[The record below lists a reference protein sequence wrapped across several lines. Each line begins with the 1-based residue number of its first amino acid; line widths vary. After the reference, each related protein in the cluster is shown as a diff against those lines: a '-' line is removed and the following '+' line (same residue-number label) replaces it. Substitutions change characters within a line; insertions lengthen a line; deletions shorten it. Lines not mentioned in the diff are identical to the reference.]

1 MIKIEKYKD
10 REILEKLVT
19 PSNDAYK
26 YLSIIKYIY
35 YIGDKKLDYEFNLFS
50 FTSQLF
56 ELIDTLKHH
65 YCRIEKVNK
74 HKAFRIFVCERRKH
88 QLGDIIID
96 DNSIKNKNKA
106 KEDFVENS
114 FNNFLN
120 NAIANVISSLS
131 KGKNSQLLSMWFLA
145 GAFTCDQIFYK
156 TEDDMCEAYHRLT
169 NLTQSNNQSGYN
181 QYNQFRL
188 NYLGLYIRN
197 SHKVGR
203 IRNDIETYAREIW
216 LCKPLIQEKY
226 NTIFKEIYEDETY
239 KNSYH
244 EIGENDFF
252 NKVFF
257 HELGHASF
265 DNSFFKSSSSKRD
278 KSERRANYYASY
290 ISISKLDNIISI
302 FTKKQPE
309 HYHDPLLLSMKYKY
323 IEDDKEIL
331 ANEKDYIK
339 KENELLKKENI

>member
-10 REILEKLVT
+10 REKLEELAT
-19 PSNDAYK
+19 SSNDMYK

-35 YIGDKKLDYEFNLFS
+35 YIGDKKLDCEFNLLS

-65 YCRIEKVNK
+65 YCRIEKVNR

-88 QLGDIIID
+88 QFGDIIID
-96 DNSIKNKNKA
+96 DNSIKNKEKA

-131 KGKNSQLLSMWFLA
+131 KGINSQLLSMWFLA

-156 TEDDMCEAYHRLT
+156 TEVDMCVAYHRLT
-169 NLTQSNNQSGYN
+169 NLTQSNNQYGYN
-181 QYNQFRL
+181 QSSL
-188 NYLGLYIRN
+188 NFLGLYIRN

-252 NKVFF
+252 NNVFF

-265 DNSFFKSSSSKRD
+265 DDSPFKSSSSKRD
-278 KSERRANYYASY
+278 LSERRANYYASY

-309 HYHDPLLLSMKYKY
+309 YYHDPLLLSMKY
-323 IEDDKEIL
+323 EDTEGDREIFE
-331 ANEKDYIK
+331 NEKDYIK
-339 KENELLKKENI
+339 RENKLLQKGK